1 MENGGTREMDS
12 ERTRKRMPT
21 HQHDCLKGKGGATEQ
36 KQGGERSCFRAS
48 LTLDSQE
55 LQTPAL
61 RKKKFQFKKKK
72 KSLVIQM
79 KCIKNLI
86 DLVHYQPVFLYSNKL
101 IK

>member
-72 KSLVIQM
+72 KMFGNSNEMYKESNRFGSLSTSFPLQ
-79 KCIKNLI
+79 
-86 DLVHYQPVFLYSNKL
+86 
-101 IK
+101 